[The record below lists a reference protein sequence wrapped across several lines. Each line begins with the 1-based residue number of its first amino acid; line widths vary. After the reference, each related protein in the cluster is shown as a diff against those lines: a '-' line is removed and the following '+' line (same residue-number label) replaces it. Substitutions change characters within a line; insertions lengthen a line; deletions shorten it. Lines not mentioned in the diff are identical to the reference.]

1 MACLNAKHTPN
12 DNNVMLRLSFI
23 AVMLVKPKRRGSIR
37 SETTYGLKNFLYHTY
52 TIEESVTSDPV
63 CVPRQSRP

>member
-1 MACLNAKHTPN
+1 MQNIPLMIIMSC
-12 DNNVMLRLSFI
+12 LRLSFI

-63 CVPRQSRP
+63 CS